1 MLKGLP
7 VDSAIAGM
15 LLRVCVL
22 TLLVACGAGQDNAA
36 DPYEPPH
43 TVVVYAAIDEAVMR
57 QIFDLYTE
65 QTEIPVFYIRDAHET
80 LIRSIVDKSSS
91 QPADLFIGGDA
102 ANLWFAAEEGVFRP
116 TRSDSLQ
123 AVVPR
128 QLRDPERQWFALT
141 IRPRHIFYRAD
152 VVNAAEL
159 STYAALGDPDWQ
171 GRLCLSSSAQAG
183 NRSLIANLI
192 AQQGEGAAEMT
203 VRGWVSNLV
212 MPVYPDDDAL
222 LRALAAG
229 ICGVGIATVPD
240 ETAMRGLDPDYS
252 LAAFLPPAAAGGMHL
267 DITGA
272 GVTRHAG
279 NPDGARQ
286 LLEWLVAGD
295 GQQLLAD
302 GIREKPLASLDR
314 AGEFMGSPLNV
325 ADFGYRGQDAIDLA
339 ERAHYP

>member
-7 VDSAIAGM
+7 VYSAIAGM

-22 TLLVACGAGQDNAA
+22 TLLVACGTGHDNAA
-36 DPYEPPH
+36 DPYEPPRA
-43 TVVVYAAIDEAVMR
+43 VVVYAAIDEAVMR

-65 QTEIPVFYIRDAHET
+65 QTEIRVFYIRDAHET
-80 LIRSIVDKSSS
+80 LIRSIVDKSRS

-159 STYAALGDPDWQ
+159 STYAALGDPRWQ

-203 VRGWVSNLV
+203 VRGWVSNLA
-212 MPVYPDDDAL
+212 MPVYPDDDTL

-229 ICGVGIATVPD
+229 FCEVGIATVPD
-240 ETAMRGLDPDYS
+240 ETAMRGLDSDYL

-302 GIREKPLASLDR
+302 GIHEKPLASLDR

-325 ADFGYRGQDAIDLA
+325 ADFGYRGQDAFDLA